1 MRVPLPCPENADD
14 AVYVSVTLTGA
25 DVGFVSVRSVVKCG
39 GPGTSRRIGTRPSV
53 AFEAR
58 KLPSEVPP
66 PALPPSFTT
75 P

>member
-1 MRVPLPCPENADD
+1 MRVPLPSPEIADD
-14 AVYVSVTLTGA
+14 AVYVSVTSTA
-25 DVGFVSVRSVVKCG
+25 EDVGFVSVRSVVKRG
-39 GPGTSRRIGTRPSV
+39 EPGKSRRIGTRPSV